1 MSGAPGDRADP
12 GPDGPG
18 APFPPEMLWSPPPG
32 IRRRSRIGAYLGWL
46 EHRGRSFAS
55 YDDLWRWSVE
65 DLEGFWGSVWEFFG
79 VSAHRPPG
87 PMLAGDSMPGARWCP
102 GVTLNYAE
110 HALRPGPDPGRVAV
124 VAQSQSRGPVTWTV
138 DELRDQVGR
147 ARRGLQRLGVGP
159 GDRVAAYLPN
169 IPETLAAFLATAS
182 LGAIWSSCAPEF
194 GTRSVIDRFSQV
206 SPAVLLCVDGYR
218 YGAASVSRTAE
229 VAAIREALP
238 SLTATVIVPY
248 LAGAEAVPD
257 AVSWSWLVGE
267 AAPLEFTPV
276 PFDHPLYV
284 LYSSGTTGLPKPIV
298 HGHGGILL
306 EHLKALALHADLGA
320 GDRFFWFT
328 TTGWMMWNLLVS
340 GLLVESAVVLFDGNP
355 GYPDL
360 SALWRLAEETGTT
373 YFGVSAPF
381 LMSCRK
387 AGVVPSSVAW
397 LGALRGVGS
406 TGSPLPAEGFRWVY
420 ASVGSDLLLASVS
433 GGTDVCTAFVGGCPL
448 VPVYAGEISCRYLG
462 AAVAAFSASGAPCGV
477 GEQGEL
483 VVTRPMPSM
492 PVGFW
497 GDEDGSRYQAAY
509 FDEYPG
515 VWRHG
520 DWITFTE
527 RGTCVISGRSD
538 ATLNR
543 GGVRVGTAEF
553 YSVVESLPEVAD
565 SLVVHLEDP
574 SGDGPGELL
583 LFVVVAPG
591 AVLDEALQ
599 GQIVASIRANLSPR
613 HAPDQVYA
621 VPAIPRTLSGKKLEV
636 PVKRI
641 LTGTAPDQ
649 AASRGALADPG
660 ALAPFEELARH
671 R

>member
-32 IRRRSRIGAYLGWL
+32 IRRQSRIGAYLGWL

-248 LAGAEAVPD
+248 MAGAEAVPD

-387 AGVVPSSVAW
+387 AGVVPSSVAR

-420 ASVGSDLLLASVS
+420 TSVGSDLLLASVS

-497 GDEDGSRYQAAY
+497 GDEDGARYQAAY

-583 LFVVVAPG
+583 
-591 AVLDEALQ
+591 
-599 GQIVASIRANLSPR
+599 
-613 HAPDQVYA
+613 
-621 VPAIPRTLSGKKLEV
+621 
-636 PVKRI
+636 
-641 LTGTAPDQ
+641 
-649 AASRGALADPG
+649 
-660 ALAPFEELARH
+660 
-671 R
+671 